1 LQLSR
6 NIFQQL
12 RYLSA
17 SNSIQSTFSGSRSI
31 KQLLLHSMAEQRQS
45 EQLQFV
51 NRLNPVTGEMEWTLL
66 PVDYDYRQEIA
77 CSAYGDMLHDTARN
91 KAYYNALRRAIE
103 RMPRPV
109 RVLDIGTGSGLLSM
123 MACRL
128 GADTVTACEAFQPVA
143 ECASRVLAANGFL
156 LNNASDSSKPPGRGV
171 RLISKRSTDVNPDTD
186 LADGALA
193 NLLVAELFDTELIGE
208 GALQSYQDAAKRLL
222 TPNAVVLPW
231 EGRLRCVLFQS
242 DTLARYHYLQSSPWR
257 RAPGADACPGLSAP
271 LELQLSQL
279 MPGQDFQLLSE
290 PFEVRRFPFGPPD
303 CLANLPESGDDVISV
318 SVPWLESGLETADDA
333 ELTVTGCFLWWDLLM
348 DPWPEAELLSTEPAW
363 VAAGGVAQ
371 FREHWMQSV
380 HFFPTVRRLYR
391 DQRDSLKLLHW
402 HDGYSNYFDL
412 LPDSAASPAPPAARF
427 CSCGIHQTVNRA
439 RLAETQDPSY
449 SSGHVDWIK
458 SVLELCPTDRALATV
473 GDLCILPHLLA
484 SAAIDRQPLLCVEP
498 RRRCREAV
506 IESNQLLLSS
516 GRIVAELP
524 KLAELMDGGYGGLIL
539 LAEPSFASSL
549 LPWDDLRFWHLAAA
563 GCPATPAP
571 PISIYPN
578 VCRIMA
584 APMLFDNLHKLRAP
598 VGPDGCEGFDL
609 SEFDRLAEP
618 AAEATWSRLESQP
631 LWEYPGQLLAQPKL
645 LLELRWSEHF
655 LGRHTTDNKESSS
668 SSIQSELCE
677 FFFNNSAANGVALW
691 CDWFAEVVQQV
702 DANEIK
708 RLYPVL
714 YSGLLP
720 VKNPAPDRLGPNHW
734 NRFRRQGV
742 LMLTPGR
749 GSSPIAKDR
758 RRLALTAKY
767 ELDSAELA
775 VSVAP

>member
-1 LQLSR
+1 RRPAQ
-6 NIFQQL
+6 
-12 RYLSA
+12 
-17 SNSIQSTFSGSRSI
+17 
-31 KQLLLHSMAEQRQS
+31 
-45 EQLQFV
+45 
-51 NRLNPVTGEMEWTLL
+51 
-66 PVDYDYRQEIA
+66 
-77 CSAYGDMLHDTARN
+77 HD
-91 KAYYNALRRAIE
+91 
-103 RMPRPV
+103 
-109 RVLDIGTGSGLLSM
+109 GL
-123 MACRL
+123 CRL
-128 GADTVTACEAFQPVA
+128 GADTVTACEAFQP
-143 ECASRVLAANGFL
+143 
-156 LNNASDSSKPPGRGV
+156 
-171 RLISKRSTDVNPDTD
+171 
-186 LADGALA
+186 LAD
-193 NLLVAELFDTELIGE
+193 
-208 GALQSYQDAAKRLL
+208 
-222 TPNAVVLPW
+222 
-231 EGRLRCVLFQS
+231 
-242 DTLARYHYLQSSPWR
+242 SSPWR

-333 ELTVTGCFLWWDLLM
+333 ELTVTAAVSSARSRPGQRLAEWPSSASTGCSRCTSSRRSG
-348 DPWPEAELLSTEPAW
+348 AST
-363 VAAGGVAQ
+363 G
-371 FREHWMQSV
+371 
-380 HFFPTVRRLYR
+380 

-412 LPDSAASPAPPAARF
+412 LPDSAASPAPSAARF

-524 KLAELMDGGYGGLIL
+524 KLAELMDGGY
-539 LAEPSFASSL
+539 AEPSFASSL
-549 LPWDDLRFWHLAAA
+549 LPWDDLRFSGTWLRPAAQQ
-563 GCPATPAP
+563 PRAP
-571 PISIYPN
+571 PI
-578 VCRIMA
+578 R
-584 APMLFDNLHKLRAP
+584 
-598 VGPDGCEGFDL
+598 PDGCEGFDL

-631 LWEYPGQLLAQPKL
+631 FVQ
-645 LLELRWSEHF
+645 
-655 LGRHTTDNKESSS
+655 
-668 SSIQSELCE
+668 
-677 FFFNNSAANGVALW
+677 AAG
-691 CDWFAEVVQQV
+691 
-702 DANEIK
+702 
-708 RLYPVL
+708 
-714 YSGLLP
+714 
-720 VKNPAPDRLGPNHW
+720 
-734 NRFRRQGV
+734 GV